1 MKEEDVPNVLYCMF
15 LAHFRKG
22 IIGLSLYNAENKKW
36 GQAHTQ
42 GAFAFTMFILENQ
55 TKGKEIL
62 IVAVDEE
69 KKTFEIK
76 LNK

>member
-1 MKEEDVPNVLYCMF
+1 MF
-15 LAHFRKG
+15 LVNFRKG
-22 IIGLSLYNAENKKW
+22 IIGLPLYNHENKKW

-42 GAFAFTMFILENQ
+42 GAFAITMFILENQ

-62 IVAVDEE
+62 IVNVNEG

-76 LNK
+76 PNK